1 LKLRKHS
8 IRKTYGILIKSPTLN
23 SITPW
28 NRSIQPPLGLLYL
41 ALSLNTLNNKI
52 LIYDFNLARQ
62 FENNIIG
69 IIKRFKPDI
78 LGLSLKT
85 VNFHDGLKIS
95 CIAKEINPNIIT
107 IVGGPHITT
116 SMMNENNYHFQ
127 LTLME
132 MNKNKADIG
141 VIGEGEETFKELA
154 AVTSYS
160 NKKEL
165 EEIKGI
171 IFRSG
176 NKWVKTEDRPLI
188 QDIDNIPFPDYSFLP
203 YHWTYDSYLM
213 ITSRGCPSKCS
224 FCDARVIWGGVYR
237 QRTAENIL
245 AEINFHTHTLKKSKE
260 FLISFTDDTFMVD
273 QKRVAEIC
281 EGILKNNYKINWQCE
296 ARAVDT
302 QNLNLLK
309 LMRKAGCKSVF
320 LGLESGDAN
329 TYKKVLKPNSFD
341 LVLKAV
347 NNIKESGMAVVGS
360 FIIDFPWDN
369 NKTIRETIKF
379 AKSLELDSIS
389 CAFATPFPG
398 TDFFNKY
405 DHNQKIYRY
414 YSDDLYKNYDIGIP
428 KFLNDEL
435 TLNNLLNYQKE
446 LYFSVKNSFIPLK
459 RKNISKGN
467 LENYFSSSCLINRR

>member
-1 LKLRKHS
+1 MR
-8 IRKTYGILIKSPTLN
+8 RILLVSPTLN

-28 NRSIQPPLGLLYL
+28 NRAIQPPLGLLYL
-41 ALSLNTLNNKI
+41 ASSVNTLNTKI
-52 LIYDFNLARQ
+52 LIYDLNLVRQ
-62 FENNIIG
+62 NENNIIG

-78 LGLSLKT
+78 LGLSLIT

-95 CIAKEINPNIIT
+95 RIAKKINPNIIT
-107 IVGGPHITT
+107 IVGGPHITASIT
-116 SMMNENNYHFQ
+116 NKSNYHFQ

-171 IFRSG
+171 IFKID

-188 QDIDNIPFPDYSFLP
+188 KNIDNIPFPNYSFLP

-213 ITSRGCPSKCS
+213 ITSRGCPSKCT
-224 FCDARVIWGGVYR
+224 FCDSRVIWGGVYR
-237 QRTAENIL
+237 QRTAENVL
-245 AEINFHTHTLKKSKE
+245 DEIKFHIHTFKKSNK
-260 FLISFTDDTFMVD
+260 LLLTFTDDTFMVD
-273 QKRVAEIC
+273 QKRVAEIS
-281 EGILKNNYKINWQCE
+281 EGILKNNYKINWQCQ
-296 ARAVDT
+296 ARAIDA

-320 LGLESGDAN
+320 LGLESGDVN
-329 TYKKVLKPNSFD
+329 TYKKVLKPNNYD
-341 LVLKAV
+341 LVLRAV
-347 NNIKESGMAVVGS
+347 DNIKESGMKVVGS

-369 NKTIRETIKF
+369 HKTIKETIKF
-379 AKSLELDSIS
+379 AKNLELDTIS
-389 CAFATPFPG
+389 CTFATPFPG

-405 DHNQKIYRY
+405 DNQKICNY
-414 YSDDLYKNYDIGIP
+414 YSDDIYKNYDLGIP
-428 KFLNDEL
+428 KYLNDEL
-435 TLNNLLNYQKE
+435 TLNSLLNYQKE
-446 LYFSVKNSFIPLK
+446 LYFSSKNSSTPLK
-459 RKNISKGN
+459 QQNTSREK
-467 LENYFSSSCLINRR
+467 LENYYSSICLINRR